1 MAQTLQHP
9 LPNRAFPP
17 NSNDETVI
25 VSAGTP
31 IVLSVWRGDAGAP
44 TVVFL
49 PGTMSHPLFYADHL
63 DGPVAL
69 LGSSQGGILAMVVAA
84 RSRRLALVPLWACLD
99 LDRVCGQP
107 ETRRRFETD
116 LLSLRCYPLRF
127 LDELSTADVSGMR
140 DGSIGWPVL
149 VIPARGDPLF
159 SFAYTRRVL
168 DRIVAPAKE
177 LLVFDV
183 DRHLLF
189 NECVELVTGPLVD
202 RIRRLVAAPTTAEK
216 GGPR

>member
-9 LPNRAFPP
+9 LPSRAFPP

-49 PGTMSHPLFYADHL
+49 PGRMSHPL
-63 DGPVAL
+63 
-69 LGSSQGGILAMVVAA
+69 
-84 RSRRLALVPLWACLD
+84 
-99 LDRVCGQP
+99 
-107 ETRRRFETD
+107 
-116 LLSLRCYPLRF
+116 
-127 LDELSTADVSGMR
+127 
-140 DGSIGWPVL
+140 
-149 VIPARGDPLF
+149 
-159 SFAYTRRVL
+159 L

-177 LLVFDV
+177 LLAFDV

-189 NECVELVTGPLVD
+189 NEYVELVTGPLVD

-216 GGPR
+216 GGRDEPANH